1 MDIAGFLADYPPF
14 HGLDEDELA
23 RIASAVQVEFF
34 PAGTTIL
41 EKSGDPTA
49 FMYVIR
55 KGRAEIIDDGR
66 VLDLIGEGDLFGEL
80 SIATGGLPVAT
91 VRAAEDLLCY
101 MLPRAL
107 VGELL
112 QTASGVRYLADYVR
126 GRLEA
131 RAGGEVPDMMATV
144 GAQIR
149 RELVTAPPDST
160 VSQMAATMTEHHV
173 SSLLIPLEASGWG
186 IVTDRD
192 LRSRVLARGG
202 SLEMSA
208 TAVMSSPV
216 FSVRADARV
225 GEVLLSM
232 LEHGI
237 HHVPVTDG
245 TGRFV
250 GMVTDT
256 DLLGLAR
263 QSPFALRS
271 TIERAADTAEAVSAA
286 RQLPTAVASL
296 VEANVDPVDI
306 GHVVAVTIDAL
317 TRRLLDLV
325 IERLG
330 EPPVAWAWLALGS
343 EARREQS
350 LYTDQDHALA
360 LDVDPD
366 ALADVDPYFA
376 DMAHEVTSGLADAG
390 IHRCEG
396 DAMAEVP
403 ALRRSLQGWTDS
415 FRGWIED
422 PGSEGSILSSI
433 AFDYRQIAG
442 PLSAE
447 PALDDVLRTEPAK
460 HPWFAGHLGRR
471 ALDLKPPT
479 GFFRDLVVEAKG
491 EHAGRLDIKHG
502 GITIVTNIARVY
514 DVRAGSTQ
522 KGTLAR
528 LHAAADSRQISEE
541 SREGLEEVFRL
552 LWAIRLD
559 HQAQQHAA
567 GTRPDDFVDPTT
579 LGPVRRRALK
589 EAFRIITREQRSLAT
604 DLGVL
609 A

>member
-14 HGLDEDELA
+14 HGLDEDELT

-55 KGRAEIIDDGR
+55 KGNAEIIDDGR

-80 SIATGGLPVAT
+80 SIATGGSPVAT

-101 MLPRAL
+101 MIPRTL

-131 RAGGEVPDMMATV
+131 RATGEVPNMMATV

-149 RELVTAPPDST
+149 RELVTAPPEST
-160 VSQMAATMTEHHV
+160 VSQMAAIMTEHRV
-173 SSLLIPLEASGWG
+173 SSLLIPLAGSGCG

-208 TAVMSSPV
+208 TSVMSSPV

-245 TGRFV
+245 TGRIV

-271 TIERAADTAEAVSAA
+271 TIERAADTASAVWAA
-286 RQLPTAVASL
+286 KGLPTTVASL
-296 VEANVDPVDI
+296 VDATVDPVDI
-306 GHVVAVTIDAL
+306 GHVISVTIDAL
-317 TRRLLDLV
+317 TRRLLELA

-330 EPPVAWAWLALGS
+330 DPPVPWAWLALGS
-343 EARREQS
+343 EARREQA

-360 LDVDPD
+360 LGTDDPAGVD
-366 ALADVDPYFA
+366 LYFA
-376 DMAHEVTSGLADAG
+376 ELAHDVTSALADAG
-390 IHRCEG
+390 IHRCKG
-396 DAMAEVP
+396 DAMAEHP
-403 ALRRSLQGWTDS
+403 ALRRSLDGWADAY
-415 FRGWIED
+415 RGWIAD
-422 PGSEGSILSSI
+422 PGGEGSVLSSI
-433 AFDYRQIAG
+433 AFDHRQIAG
-442 PLSAE
+442 ELEAE
-447 PALDDVLRTEPAK
+447 PVLDDVVRTEAPA

-471 ALDLKPPT
+471 ALDMKPPT
-479 GFFRDLVVEAKG
+479 GFFRDFVVEAKG
-491 EHAGRLDIKHG
+491 DHAGRLDIKHG
-502 GITIVTNIARVY
+502 GITIVTNIARAY
-514 DVRAGSTQ
+514 DVRGGRSE

-528 LHAAADSRQISEE
+528 LRAATDAGEISEG
-541 SREGLEEVFRL
+541 SREALEETFRL
-552 LWAIRLD
+552 LWGIRLE
-559 HQAQQHAA
+559 HQVELFEA
-567 GTRPDDFVDPTT
+567 GLQPDDFVDPKE

-589 EAFRIITREQRSLAT
+589 EAFRIITLEQRALGT
-604 DLGVL
+604 ELGVVV
-609 A
+609 